1 MRAFSGSRLYLFAV
15 AVLLTSVTF
24 DALFTPI
31 SAQTVTSAEEREAL
45 LVPGNLAELEGA
57 ISEIRALLDEMEN
70 SDPDGGWI
78 TNGKADYQ
86 AKLNTELAAL
96 LDIFSGSEYEE
107 TRSELTKFDLVI
119 RSGQDQMERL
129 KTDLRLAPIGNGQ
142 LSLVDRALMRD
153 AASGSENAI
162 KADIAATQGR
172 IDIARTARTEIIAK
186 FIDVM
191 AVRFNFILSEDQ
203 AKALLYQVNG
213 FSIVQSKII
222 FETVVALENHLRAS
236 LDNNSGAS
244 AVQRYYSVAA
254 VSRLMLVRMYQ
265 IHREQYKER
274 WLPGLAK
281 IEAQNEDLMT
291 STRISISEAK
301 TQSQRA
307 QLENN
312 LKIQEKTSGA
322 ILVYQNLLE
331 KRLQN
336 TLRGLEMSE
345 REAAVAINTLKTLE
359 GVFGLSA
366 EMLNNTSEYE
376 TLMLLNSPEL
386 LPLDG
391 EMLDQSYIALNQK
404 LGES

>member
-70 SDPDGGWI
+70 SDPEGGWI